1 MRPRGRSPRLQED
14 GLVLVREVTIINRLG
29 MHARPAMQFVETAN
43 RFHSSVTVSRGD
55 KKVNG
60 KSIMEMMLLEAMPGT
75 VLRLEADG
83 GDAQACLDA
92 LAQLVRDKFH
102 EK

>member
-1 MRPRGRSPRLQED
+1 MAVP
-14 GLVLVREVTIINRLG
+14 VRDVTIVNRLG
-29 MHARPAMQFVETAN
+29 MHARPAMLFVETAS
-43 RFHSSVTVSRGD
+43 RYQSHVSVSKGE

-75 VLRLEADG
+75 VLRVEAEG
-83 GDAQACLDA
+83 GDAEPCLEA
-92 LAQLVRDKFH
+92 LAKLVAAKFN

>member
-1 MRPRGRSPRLQED
+1 MCPLS
-14 GLVLVREVTIINRLG
+14 VREVTIINRLG

-43 RFHSSVTVSRGD
+43 RFHCSVTVSKGD

-75 VLRLEADG
+75 VLQLDAEG
-83 GDAQACLDA
+83 GDADACLDA
-92 LAQLVRDKFH
+92 LAQLVLEKFH

>member
-1 MRPRGRSPRLQED
+1 MA
-14 GLVLVREVTIINRLG
+14 VRDVTIINRLG

-43 RFHSSVTVSRGD
+43 RFHSPVTVSRGD

-75 VLRLEADG
+75 VLRLEAEG
-83 GDAQACLDA
+83 GDAEACLDA

>member
-1 MRPRGRSPRLQED
+1 VDDKKD
-14 GLVLVREVTIINRLG
+14 GLVAVRDVTIVNRLG

-43 RFHSSVTVSRGD
+43 RFHSHVTVARGE

-60 KSIMEMMLLEAMPGT
+60 KSIMEMMLLEALQGT

-83 GDAQACLDA
+83 GDAEACLDA
-92 LAQLVRDKFH
+92 LEKLVADKFH